1 MKKFTLILLFALLAS
16 PSTFAAKKW
25 QWSTA
30 TSLHPIN
37 SETVQAKPVNI
48 QQPEADEETSEP
60 ADLDNLNQL
69 LSFSENDFDKA
80 DINHNNYIDE
90 NEFLLFQKNNFSVLT
105 DETFKQ
111 LDLNK
116 DGIISEEEITTYYQ
130 KQTGGDTQVM
140 SDISKRF
147 KKADLDNNNSL
158 DKIELAHFLQESLYQ
173 NNKMIFNL
181 FDANQDGQISKPELE
196 EITNMFNMFQ
206 NLN

>member
-1 MKKFTLILLFALLAS
+1 MKKFTLILLFTLLAS
-16 PSTFAAKKW
+16 PSVFASKKW
-25 QWSTA
+25 QWSTTA
-30 TSLHPIN
+30 TPQPAKIEDIS
-37 SETVQAKPVNI
+37 AKPVNI
-48 QQPEADEETSEP
+48 QQPAADEENTESS
-60 ADLDNLNQL
+60 DLDNLNQL
-69 LSFSENDFDKA
+69 LSFSENDFEKA

-111 LDLNK
+111 LDLNQ
-116 DGIISEEEITTYYQ
+116 DGMISEEEITTYYQ
-130 KQTGGDTQVM
+130 KQTGGDAQVM
-140 SDISKRF
+140 SDIYKRF

-158 DKIELAHFLQESLYQ
+158 DKIELAHFLQESIYQ

-181 FDANQDGQISKPELE
+181 FDSNQDGQISKQELE